1 MQFKKVTHVI
11 FDMDGLLIESET
23 MYDKIINDIAMQF
36 GKTYTDDIKMKI
48 LGTPEKDTA
57 RIAVTEMQLPITVEE
72 FFKMYKAKVFV
83 ELQNPE
89 LMPGAKE
96 LVKHLAKHDVPMAVA
111 TSSSQEAMEMKTK
124 KLQDVFKHFDHIV
137 CGSTD
142 PEVKHGKPAP
152 DIFLLAASRFP
163 DKPDPS
169 TCLVFEDAP
178 NGIQGAISAGMQAVM
193 VPADY
198 IPKELTKK
206 ATLVLRSLDEF
217 KPELF
222 GLPPRE

>member
-1 MQFKKVTHVI
+1 MLFFPI
-11 FDMDGLLIESET
+11 SIESESV
-23 MYDKIINDIAMQF
+23 YDKIINDIASQY
-36 GKTYTDDIKMKI
+36 GKTYTDDVKTKI

-57 RIAVTEMQLPITVEE
+57 RLAVTELQLPLSPEE
-72 FFKMYKAKVFV
+72 FLKMYKAKVMV
-83 ELQNPE
+83 ELQNPQ
-89 LMPGAKE
+89 LMPGAKD
-96 LVKHLAKHDVPMAVA
+96 LVKHLAKHDIPMAVA

-124 KLQDVFKHFDHIV
+124 KLQDVFKHFHHIV

-152 DIFLLAASRFP
+152 DIFLLAAARFP

-169 TCLVFEDAP
+169 VCLVFEDAP

-193 VPADY
+193 VPAEY
-198 IPKELTKK
+198 IPKELKK
-206 ATLVLRSLDEF
+206 SATVVLRSLEEF